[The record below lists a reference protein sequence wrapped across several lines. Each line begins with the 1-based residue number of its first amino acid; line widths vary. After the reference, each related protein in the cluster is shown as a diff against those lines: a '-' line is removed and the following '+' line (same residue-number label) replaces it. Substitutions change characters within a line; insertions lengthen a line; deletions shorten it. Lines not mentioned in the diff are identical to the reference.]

1 MGVNK
6 QLQVPG
12 VCELVV
18 AVFLVVELK
27 VKAVVEGFLEVVCV
41 DLVVGVIELVVV
53 VGGFVLCHLLPGC
66 GCVGCEL
73 SRLCFDWLGCDLT
86 LVELILPW

>member
-27 VKAVVEGFLEVVCV
+27 VKAVVEGFLGVVCV

-53 VGGFVLCHLLPGC
+53 VGGFVLCHLLLGC
-66 GCVGCEL
+66 SCVGCEL
-73 SRLCFDWLGCDLT
+73 SRLCLDWLGCDLT
-86 LVELILPW
+86 LVELTLPW

>member
-12 VCELVV
+12 VCEPVV

-53 VGGFVLCHLLPGC
+53 VGGFVLYHLLQ
-66 GCVGCEL
+66 GCVGVSYGL
-73 SRLCFDWLGCDLT
+73 SRLWLD
-86 LVELILPW
+86 

>member
-1 MGVNK
+1 MGVDK

-27 VKAVVEGFLEVVCV
+27 VKAVVEGFLCV

-53 VGGFVLCHLLPGC
+53 VGGFVLCHLLLDC

-73 SRLCFDWLGCDLT
+73 SRLCLDWLGCDLT
-86 LVELILPW
+86 LVELTLPW

>member
-1 MGVNK
+1 MVVDRL
-6 QLQVPG
+6 LQAPE

-18 AVFLVVELK
+18 VVSLEVVLKVRGVVVE
-27 VKAVVEGFLEVVCV
+27 FLEVVCV

-86 LVELILPW
+86 LVELTLP

>member
-12 VCELVV
+12 VCEPVV
-18 AVFLVVELK
+18 AAVLVVELK
-27 VKAVVEGFLEVVCV
+27 VKAVVEGFLGVVCV
-41 DLVVGVIELVVV
+41 DLVVGVIELVV
-53 VGGFVLCHLLPGC
+53 GGFVLCHLLLDC

-73 SRLCFDWLGCDLT
+73 SRLCLDWLGCDLT
-86 LVELILPW
+86 LVELTLPW

>member
-12 VCELVV
+12 GCELVV
-18 AVFLVVELK
+18 AVFLGVELR
-27 VKAVVEGFLEVVCV
+27 VKAVVEGFLEAVCV

-66 GCVGCEL
+66 GCVSCEL
-73 SRLCFDWLGCDLT
+73 SRLCFD
-86 LVELILPW
+86 

>member
-1 MGVNK
+1 MVASLGVGLK
-6 QLQVPG
+6 ARG
-12 VCELVV
+12 V
-18 AVFLVVELK
+18 VVE
-27 VKAVVEGFLEVVCV
+27 FLEVVCV

-86 LVELILPW
+86 LVELTLPW

>member
-12 VCELVV
+12 VCELVM

-53 VGGFVLCHLLPGC
+53 VGGFVLCHLLLGC

-73 SRLCFDWLGCDLT
+73 SRLCLGWLGCDST
-86 LVELILPW
+86 LVELTLPW